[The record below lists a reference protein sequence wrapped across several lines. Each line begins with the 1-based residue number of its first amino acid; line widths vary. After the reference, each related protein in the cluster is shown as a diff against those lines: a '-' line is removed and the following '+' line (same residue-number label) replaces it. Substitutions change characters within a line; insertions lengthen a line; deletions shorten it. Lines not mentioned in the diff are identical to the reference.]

1 VSVRRWSFA
10 VLAVLFGAAAVSCS
24 SDSGDDDRAVDSAR
38 TPSDAAATTAMTA
51 SQSGSAAAVIAAFDD
66 APQALRRS
74 ISAINEHA
82 FTDPASLREEALVE
96 LDSGAPSRR
105 FASVLAI
112 TLTASTDDAR
122 SMEALRALAAADD
135 VTERMLAAGTLAAL
149 GDKAGIA
156 GLIEGLASDELLRN
170 TDPPFAAWRFA
181 RANLLLMVDQDLGLV
196 NAHDP
201 AAAAAAQ
208 PAWRRWWAE
217 QSAGQTWNAEM
228 ARYEASS

>member
-1 VSVRRWSFA
+1 VRRWSVV
-10 VLAVLFGAAAVSCS
+10 VLAVLFGGAAVSCS
-24 SDSGDDDRAVDSAR
+24 GDSGDDDRAVDSSP
-38 TPSDAAATTAMTA
+38 TPSDAAATTATTM
-51 SQSGSAAAVIAAFDD
+51 SQSGSVADVIAAFDD
-66 APQALRRS
+66 APQALSRS
-74 ISAINEHA
+74 LSAINEHA
-82 FTDPASLREEALVE
+82 LTDPDSLREEALAG
-96 LDSGAPSRR
+96 LDSGAASQR
-105 FASVLAI
+105 FASVLAL

-122 SMEALRALAAADD
+122 SIEALRALSTADD
-135 VTERMLAAGTLAAL
+135 VTERLLAAGTLAAL
-149 GDKAGIA
+149 GDKAGID

-181 RANLLLMVDQDLGLV
+181 RANLLLMVDQDLGLAD
-196 NAHDP
+196 AHGP